1 MSGQVTQTECIQ
13 TNRLELKSYKISDK
27 EQLIKLLTNT
37 EVTKTF
43 MVPEFKSLKQV
54 LDLVCKLIEFSK
66 AEDTTHLEY
75 GIYLNGT
82 LIGFINDCGLDDEEI
97 EIGYVIHPDYKGQGY
112 ATEAVSA
119 VIMDLFKM
127 GFKKITAGCFEENI
141 ASRRVMEK
149 CGMQLIEK
157 SNIEEYRGVSHICRY
172 FEITNPNMLRL
183 RPYKRCDAK
192 TIVTWCKDE
201 ISFRK
206 WSSDRWD
213 SFSITEDTR

>member
-82 LIGFINDCGLDDEEI
+82 LIGFINDCGFDDEENKVA
-97 EIGYVIHPDYKGQGY
+97 ELC
-112 ATEAVSA
+112 TNAVLGNISDAHKVTSGMGSLIFFLLSA
-119 VIMDLFKM
+119 
-127 GFKKITAGCFEENI
+127 
-141 ASRRVMEK
+141 
-149 CGMQLIEK
+149 
-157 SNIEEYRGVSHICRY
+157 H
-172 FEITNPNMLRL
+172 
-183 RPYKRCDAK
+183 
-192 TIVTWCKDE
+192 
-201 ISFRK
+201 
-206 WSSDRWD
+206 
-213 SFSITEDTR
+213 

>member
-1 MSGQVTQTECIQ
+1 MSEQVTQTECIQ

-82 LIGFINDCGLDDEEI
+82 LIGFINDCGFDDEEI

-127 GFKKITAGCFEENI
+127 GFKKITSGCFEENI

-157 SNIEEYRGVSHICRY
+157 SNIKEYRGVSHICRY